1 MFNVSQ
7 KFGAALS
14 VPAKRKCPLLINKEQ
29 IFIYIFVSV
38 SSTTTTTKYNNNKQK
53 KKKKKKE
60 ENATFVVLAGDFG
73 GWKMN
78 DRQTDILV
86 DWLFG
91 LNCYL
96 RQCFSLYRVV
106 FQREGERKEK

>member
-1 MFNVSQ
+1 
-7 KFGAALS
+7 
-14 VPAKRKCPLLINKEQ
+14 
-29 IFIYIFVSV
+29 
-38 SSTTTTTKYNNNKQK
+38 
-53 KKKKKKE
+53 
-60 ENATFVVLAGDFG
+60 
-73 GWKMN
+73 MN